1 MKYLVAYDGS
11 TWSQEALKKAI
22 ELSAGLN
29 TSITVLVV
37 AEPLPIFSY
46 TGIVDGTSQEWQDKS
61 IPELQ
66 EQIKEHCRKRG
77 QLLLEQAEK
86 QLQASTIAHS
96 LRLEV
101 GSPRLVICE
110 VAEQEKSDIIFIGS
124 RGLGSLSRLIL
135 GSVSDF
141 VVHHAPC
148 SVFVVHL
155 AEQPST

>member
-11 TWSQEALKKAI
+11 VWSQKALQQAI
-22 ELSAGLN
+22 TLAQGQQI
-29 TSITVLVV
+29 SITVLAV

-46 TGIVDGTSQEWQDKS
+46 SGILDGSSHEWQDKS

-66 EQIKEHCRKRG
+66 EQVKEHCRKRG
-77 QLLLEQAEK
+77 QLLLEQAEQQLK
-86 QLQASTIAHS
+86 QGHVPYS

-101 GSPRLVICE
+101 GSPRLMICE
-110 VAEQEKSDIIFIGS
+110 VAQEEKTEIIFIGS

-135 GSVSDF
+135 GSVSDY

-148 SVFVVHL
+148 SVYVVRL
-155 AEQPST
+155 PA